1 MINFVLSLYTKTMIQ
16 TLKMTDF
23 LSDLADFFTGD
34 YSYKRSS
41 DVNDMRKDIM
51 DISHIPTA
59 FDDKENLRN
68 DLNNFLKDTNT
79 AKDKISEELKY
90 GKTK

>member
-1 MINFVLSLYTKTMIQ
+1 MINFVLSFYTKTMIQ
-16 TLKMTDF
+16 PLKMTDF

-59 FDDKENLRN
+59 FDDKEKIGEGTHQRYII
-68 DLNNFLKDTNT
+68 DLAKFLQK
-79 AKDKISEELKY
+79 AAEKQAEK
-90 GKTK
+90 

>member
-1 MINFVLSLYTKTMIQ
+1 MINFVLSLYTKAMIQ

-34 YSYKRSS
+34 YSYKRSN
-41 DVNDMRKDIM
+41 DVNEMRKDIM

-68 DLNNFLKDTNT
+68 DLNIFLKDTNL
-79 AKDKISEELKY
+79 AKEKISEELKN

>member
-1 MINFVLSLYTKTMIQ
+1 MINFVLSFYTKTMIQ
-16 TLKMTDF
+16 PLKMTDF
-23 LSDLADFFTGD
+23 LSDLADFFTDD

-68 DLNNFLKDTNT
+68 DLNNFLKDTST

>member
-1 MINFVLSLYTKTMIQ
+1 MINFVLSFYTETMIQ
-16 TLKMTDF
+16 PLKMTDF

-68 DLNNFLKDTNT
+68 DLNNFLKDTST

>member
-1 MINFVLSLYTKTMIQ
+1 MIFE
-16 TLKMTDF
+16 LKMSDF

-41 DVNDMRKDIM
+41 DVNKMREDIM

-59 FDDKENLRN
+59 FEDKENLRN
-68 DLNNFLKDTNT
+68 DLNTFLKDTT
-79 AKDKISEELKY
+79 IAKEKLSEELIN
-90 GKTK
+90 GKAK

>member
-1 MINFVLSLYTKTMIQ
+1 MINFVLSFYTKTMIQ
-16 TLKMTDF
+16 PLKMTDF

-68 DLNNFLKDTNT
+68 DVNNFRKDTST